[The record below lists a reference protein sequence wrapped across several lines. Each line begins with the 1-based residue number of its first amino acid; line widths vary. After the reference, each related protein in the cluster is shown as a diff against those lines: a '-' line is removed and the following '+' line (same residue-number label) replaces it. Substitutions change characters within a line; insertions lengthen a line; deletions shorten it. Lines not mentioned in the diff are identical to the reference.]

1 MRTAENAGPPQESGV
16 GIRNSAWELCVILL
30 SAISFAGAC
39 LMVVPWGF
47 HIFTYLPVAFIISLL
62 IGLTIVDIK
71 RSIVYAVASMVLGSV
86 IAATI
91 LLAPYSI
98 FAASVSRVNIA
109 GVLILSTIAKIFL
122 LSAFVPIVGS
132 AVGSFLGEGTL
143 PKSESETQSQD
154 SAG

>member
-1 MRTAENAGPPQESGV
+1 LRTPENAGPPQESGM
-16 GIRNSAWELCVILL
+16 GIRNAAWELCVVLL
-30 SAISFAGAC
+30 SALSYAGAC

-62 IGLTIVDIK
+62 IGLTIVELK
-71 RSIVYAVASMVLGSV
+71 RSIVYAIASMALGSA

-132 AVGSFLGEGTL
+132 ALGSFLGEKTL
-143 PKSESETQSQD
+143 PKAESEMPSQD